1 MYALIHGSGTGGAVL
16 GANTYH
22 QTLVTAFNTAYFAS
36 GTGQS
41 HTYDDDRYD
50 AWLAGI
56 ATFKDAMRLRITE
69 ISNRIGYLNG
79 KGGQASGVADG
90 GTGTQPTSGTNPT
103 NTVTTAGFGFLGTAF
118 NGGSGYANTIYAHCN
133 FLAGKK
139 IKLLEKIMK
148 AIEDVDEIYKQIEG
162 KRAEYYEYNASGE

>member
-1 MYALIHGSGTGGAVL
+1 
-16 GANTYH
+16 
-22 QTLVTAFNTAYFAS
+22 
-36 GTGQS
+36 
-41 HTYDDDRYD
+41 
-50 AWLAGI
+50 
-56 ATFKDAMRLRITE
+56 MRLRITE

-148 AIEDVDEIYKQIEG
+148 AIEDVDELYKQIEG